1 MHLAGPEWRKVTAMI
16 WMVRTLGM
24 LIALGIAGLSC
35 AMTFSF
41 GLAFAEGADRL
52 IYAGL
57 FSALDGAKFL
67 LPTLAAVL
75 AINGMISQARMARFC
90 WVFFAMLSASSHVGL
105 TLKASGDAKTAQTG
119 TSEAQTTYD
128 TKRKELDNLG
138 VIRSKGKI
146 EADIAQIER
155 DPIFTDEKKSNGCVN
170 DTATASRTLCDRWR
184 AVKGEL
190 SDRADHDRLTGEVA
204 QAKTV
209 LDAARGT
216 GGKANALAQAM
227 SSTFGI
233 SESAAVMVL
242 AILMAIGIEMG
253 SSLLMELAAAAG
265 HKPRQEAAPDTISAP
280 FIAPNDADQ
289 RDMEPEPAPVPV
301 DLPVMDAKEWVEA
314 RMTGKKSASSSWDD
328 VLAAYISEAADAG
341 MKPQSSIML
350 SKAVKGP
357 YETKRISGKTRVL
370 GAVMKTKQA
379 GAKLSIVK

>member
-1 MHLAGPEWRKVTAMI
+1 MI

-119 TSEAQTTYD
+119 TSEAQGTYD

-155 DPIFTDEKKSNGCVN
+155 DPIFTDEKKSHGCAN
-170 DTATASRTLCDRWR
+170 DTAQASRTLCDRWR

-204 QAKTV
+204 QAKAV

-227 SSTFGI
+227 SGTFGI
-233 SESAAVMVL
+233 SESTAVMVL

-265 HKPRQEAAPDTISAP
+265 HKPVIKPVETAPDTISAP

-289 RDMEPEPAPVPV
+289 RDMEPEIVPVPV
-301 DLPVMDAKEWVEA
+301 DLPVMDAREWVEQ
-314 RMTGKKSASSSWDD
+314 RMTGKKAASSSWDD

-341 MKPQSSIML
+341 MKPQSNIML
-350 SKAVKGP
+350 SKAVNGP

-379 GAKLSIVK
+379 AAKLSIVK